1 MVANPEI
8 ATALGM
14 AGGFA
19 CLAFSAMG
27 SAAGAGVAC
36 MASIGVWKRCYAA
49 NRQPSFML
57 LAFMGAPLTQTF
69 YGLILMGVIDDAAKV
84 ANGALYPALL
94 MCGTL
99 SGIGMGISA
108 WMQGRAA
115 AGAADALSETGKG
128 FTNYMIALG
137 IVETVAL
144 FIMVFSMMTVTKVA
158 AIVSKVVVNGGI

>member
-36 MASIGVWKRCYAA
+36 MASIGVWKRCYTT
-49 NRQPSFML
+49 NRPASFLL

-69 YGLILMGVIDDAAKV
+69 YGLILMGVIDGAAKE

-94 MCGTL
+94 MCGAL

-115 AGAADALSETGKG
+115 AGAADAFAETGKG

-137 IVETVAL
+137 IIETVAL
-144 FIMVFSMMTVTKVA
+144 FIMVFSMMMVTKVVD
-158 AIVSKVVVNGGI
+158 IVATVGAGG